1 MRMSKHYV
9 KKPKYGSQ
17 KVTIDGITFDSV
29 REGSRYRELKLLER
43 AGKISNLRRQ
53 VKYLL
58 IPSQFEDM
66 TINGKEKT
74 VCVERACYYVA
85 DFVYSENDKL
95 VVEDC
100 KGFKTDAYII
110 KRKLMLNV
118 YGIRIRET

>member
-1 MRMSKHYV
+1 MSKHYV
-9 KKPKYGSQ
+9 KKPKYGSR
-17 KVTIDGITFDSV
+17 KVTIEGITFDSV

-58 IPSQFEDM
+58 IPSQFEDVA
-66 TINGKEKT
+66 INGKEKT
-74 VCVERACYYVA
+74 ICVERACYYVA

-100 KGFKTDAYII
+100 KGFKTKDYII
-110 KRKLMLNV
+110 KRKLMLQN
-118 YGIRIRET
+118 YGIKIRET